1 MRKEVDEY
9 ARVTGE
15 KGVENGR
22 QNLNTHNADLSIL
35 LGKAIEHLH
44 CNEIEYR

>member
-9 ARVTGE
+9 ARATGG

-22 QNLNTHNADLSIL
+22 QNVNTQLI
-35 LGKAIEHLH
+35 
-44 CNEIEYR
+44 